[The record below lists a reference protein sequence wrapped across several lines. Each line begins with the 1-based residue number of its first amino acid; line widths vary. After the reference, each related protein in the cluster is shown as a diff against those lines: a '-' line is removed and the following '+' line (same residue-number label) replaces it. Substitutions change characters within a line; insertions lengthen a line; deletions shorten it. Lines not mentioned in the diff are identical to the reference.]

1 MTESDEK
8 LLQRYRELA
17 REEPARAVDEAI
29 LAASR
34 RAVARPSLARRWAPP
49 LSIAAVLV
57 LAFGVTLEMQREQPG
72 IEYREGA
79 RPAPA
84 SKPQLAP
91 TPAPA
96 RAPSAEPAPNRQ
108 APAPRAEM
116 RKAVPQALKKVA
128 PEATEPQRVPEAFAP
143 PAAVQAPKPAEATD
157 ALRDSNPMRDANV
170 APAPAARVAPAAPAA
185 PAVPAGAPATSAV
198 AGPRAKADRFESAPL
213 RERALASPADP
224 ERELERIA
232 KLREVGRNDEADKA
246 PEELS
251 ARYPDLRI
259 AEPMWSRVRPR

>member
-1 MTESDEK
+1 MRCPGCARRSAMTESDEK

-79 RPAPA
+79 RPAPPAAPAPA

-96 RAPSAEPAPNRQ
+96 RAPSAEPAPNRH
-108 APAPRAEM
+108 APAPRAAT
-116 RKAVPQALKKVA
+116 RQALPQALTQPA
-128 PEATEPQRVPEAFAP
+128 PEATEPHRLPE
-143 PAAVQAPKPAEATD
+143 
-157 ALRDSNPMRDANV
+157 
-170 APAPAARVAPAAPAA
+170 PAAP
-185 PAVPAGAPATSAV
+185 P
-198 AGPRAKADRFESAPL
+198 
-213 RERALASPADP
+213 
-224 ERELERIA
+224 
-232 KLREVGRNDEADKA
+232 
-246 PEELS
+246 
-251 ARYPDLRI
+251 
-259 AEPMWSRVRPR
+259 